1 MDVDF
6 YAFMGNQE
14 GQIYARHAWYA
25 KDNKKL
31 IQELLEISSR
41 YINSIFLINETH
53 EFA

>member
-6 YAFMGNQE
+6 CAFMGNQK
-14 GQIYARHAWYA
+14 GQIYAARARYA

-31 IQELLEISSR
+31 IQELPEISSR